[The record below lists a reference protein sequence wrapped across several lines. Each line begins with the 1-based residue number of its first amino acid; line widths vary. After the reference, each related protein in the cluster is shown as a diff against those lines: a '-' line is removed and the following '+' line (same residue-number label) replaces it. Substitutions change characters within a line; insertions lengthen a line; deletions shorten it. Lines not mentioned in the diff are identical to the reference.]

1 MKAVK
6 TISIRHWLKR
16 KIAFLFTGI
25 VFTFPVFAG
34 DISVSES
41 VELDVKPAG
50 LWAFIGEYNS
60 LYRWHPNVKSSV
72 LVGDGTRQGDM
83 RLLILLD
90 GTVIP
95 NELVEMDN
103 QKMSYTYK
111 SLSSTMPITD
121 YVGTVS
127 VSENAKGG
135 STLTWVSTFNA
146 NEGVKPEDAQKLVI
160 DIYWAGY
167 NYLKELFHKNN

>member
-1 MKAVK
+1 MKAEK
-6 TISIRHWLKR
+6 TRSIQHWLKR
-16 KIAFLFTGI
+16 KCAFLFAS
-25 VFTFPVFAG
+25 FLFSMPAMAG

-50 LWAFIGEYNS
+50 LWAFIGDYNS

-95 NELVEMDN
+95 NELVVMDN
-103 QKMSYTYK
+103 QNMSYTYK

-127 VSENAKGG
+127 VTENASGG

-160 DIYWAGY
+160 DIYWAAY